1 MLRKLG
7 FLCSPPGSSV
17 HRISQAR
24 IMVWVAM
31 PSTRRSLDPW
41 MEPTSPAA
49 PALQA
54 DSSPLAKNSPAN
66 AGDVTL
72 AIDPWVGKIPWR
84 RAWQLT
90 LVFLPGKSH
99 GQRSLQGYDPVHL
112 VQLLGH
118 VKLFVTPW
126 TTACQA
132 FLSITNSQSL
142 LKLMS
147 IK

>member
-41 MEPTSPAA
+41 MEPTSPTSPAA

-66 AGDVTL
+66 AGDVTDSQL
-72 AIDPWVGKIPWR
+72 IPGLGR
-84 RAWQLT
+84 S
-90 LVFLPGKSH
+90 PGGGH
-99 GQRSLQGYDPVHL
+99 GNSL
-112 VQLLGH
+112 
-118 VKLFVTPW
+118 
-126 TTACQA
+126 
-132 FLSITNSQSL
+132 
-142 LKLMS
+142 
-147 IK
+147 